1 MSSIE
6 IEEKLLKSHIKTF
19 PYPSYQQMIRQMKNH
34 PLYYDLYAEY
44 GQMNHNALKKIY
56 ESEMDPEVAKK
67 LGNLIYARGGTHAL
81 QMNCTVFMSV
91 GPFTTSGYDH
101 VRYNGGKSLEL
112 AWDGI
117 GEFRC

>member
-1 MSSIE
+1 MFKDYYFFIKS
-6 IEEKLLKSHIKTF
+6 LKTKNFKSFFGSVNFGPFHPKINAIIGPNGSGNSNFLEALMFTFGKKT
-19 PYPSYQQMIRQMKNH
+19 
-34 PLYYDLYAEY
+34 
-44 GQMNHNALKKIY
+44 MNLQ
-56 ESEMDPEVAKK
+56 SKK
-67 LGNLIYARGGTHAL
+67 LGNLIYARGGTQAL